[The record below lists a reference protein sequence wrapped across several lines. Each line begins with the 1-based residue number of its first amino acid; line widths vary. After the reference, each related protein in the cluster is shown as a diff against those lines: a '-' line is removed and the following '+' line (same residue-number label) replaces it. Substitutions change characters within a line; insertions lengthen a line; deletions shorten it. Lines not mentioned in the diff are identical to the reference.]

1 MLDLRQSPTHLLTV
15 QRADNAVKGNT
26 DVSITASEPPATG
39 AAQTVDIGK
48 RAIVPAAVFVI
59 VEIMLVAETIL
70 VILFKELDPRNPGTA
85 SITILLSIA
94 LLANLGLVCGI
105 AAAIA
110 ANSVRQSTQGGTR
123 AGSGWL
129 RLVRAGEERID
140 SASVE
145 IAGVDFPAPASAGA
159 MSPAS

>member
-39 AAQTVDIGK
+39 TAEAVDTGK
-48 RAIVPAAVFVI
+48 PAIVPAAVFII
-59 VEIMLVAETIL
+59 VEIMLVAETIS
-70 VILFKELDPRNPGTA
+70 VILLKEIDPRNPGA
-85 SITILLSIA
+85 APIAILLSMA
-94 LLANLGLVCGI
+94 LLANLGLICSI

-110 ANSVRQSTQGGTR
+110 ANSVQQSKQGGTR
-123 AGSGWL
+123 AGSGWIPV
-129 RLVRAGEERID
+129 VRASEERID
-140 SASVE
+140 SASAD

>member
-85 SITILLSIA
+85 PITILRRKLA
-94 LLANLGLVCGI
+94 LP
-105 AAAIA
+105 
-110 ANSVRQSTQGGTR
+110 TMPT
-123 AGSGWL
+123 SG
-129 RLVRAGEERID
+129 
-140 SASVE
+140 
-145 IAGVDFPAPASAGA
+145 
-159 MSPAS
+159 